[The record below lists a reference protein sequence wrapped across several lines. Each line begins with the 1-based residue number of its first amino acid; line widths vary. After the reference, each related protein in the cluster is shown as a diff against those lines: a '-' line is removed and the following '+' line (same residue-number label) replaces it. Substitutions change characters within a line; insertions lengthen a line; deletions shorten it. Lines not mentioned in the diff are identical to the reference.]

1 MWHLIFKGLSKT
13 FLSICLSIS
22 QLAKFRQNQHTEMTQ
37 WRFFCWDI
45 MLQKSSKKLS
55 ANCWKWRIFFVTC
68 RNIFLEK
75 YFVKYAWVLDRDM
88 FIHLL
93 YFQICLC
100 NISIN
105 LAQHLMSKILTK
117 IKILIMF
124 WDNIMRNFWGRWRII

>member
-1 MWHLIFKGLSKT
+1 MWRLIFKGLSKT

-22 QLAKFRQNQHTEMTQ
+22 QLTKFRQNQHTEMAE

-45 MLQKSSKKLS
+45 ILQKSSKKLS
-55 ANCWKWRIFFVTC
+55 ANCWSWRIFLQHTEIFFWRSILHMLEYLVVTC
-68 RNIFLEK
+68 LFI
-75 YFVKYAWVLDRDM
+75 YFN
-88 FIHLL
+88 
-93 YFQICLC
+93 FQICLC
-100 NISIN
+100 SISFN